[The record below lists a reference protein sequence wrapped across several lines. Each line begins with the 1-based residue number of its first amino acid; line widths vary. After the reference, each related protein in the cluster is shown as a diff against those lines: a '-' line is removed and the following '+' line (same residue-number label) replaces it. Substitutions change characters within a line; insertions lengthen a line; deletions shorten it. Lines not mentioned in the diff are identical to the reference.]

1 MLDVHI
7 IHLRNMLNSM
17 GYGIQINQAKE
28 YQRIRKVLE
37 SSIWTLRKSKKH
49 LRRNNM
55 KLKELQKKIDNA
67 QNEYHQILMGLS
79 NEEYNITE
87 ENGRYHWEHIK
98 VLQKRIINL
107 TSLEREISLNDTK
120 ERLESAFTP
129 KLKDLLKQSIEN
141 ENEE

>member
-1 MLDVHI
+1 
-7 IHLRNMLNSM
+7 
-17 GYGIQINQAKE
+17 
-28 YQRIRKVLE
+28 
-37 SSIWTLRKSKKH
+37 
-49 LRRNNM
+49 M